1 MGPACQYPCVYG
13 VEYPP
18 FSSTCVCDPCYSD
31 TGCETLCS
39 NVGQCTN
46 DTCFCEEGYKG
57 EHCELL
63 DCPGLYEYLQKK
75 ILRNVNVKKKIL
87 QTLFCLQI

>member
-46 DTCFCEEGYKG
+46 DTCFCQEGYKG

-63 DCPGLYEYLQKK
+63 DCPGLSEYCFFSSLE
-75 ILRNVNVKKKIL
+75 I
-87 QTLFCLQI
+87 